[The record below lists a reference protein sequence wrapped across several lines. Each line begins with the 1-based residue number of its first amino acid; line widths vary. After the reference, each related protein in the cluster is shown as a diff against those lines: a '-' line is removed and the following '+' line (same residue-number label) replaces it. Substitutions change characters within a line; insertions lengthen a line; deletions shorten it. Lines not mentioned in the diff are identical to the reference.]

1 MANNKSKPIDGV
13 YRRKTSVGK
22 RRTGDKPSNIIVH
35 DDVSKKTVADD
46 KLSRDIEES
55 LDDLFGDDSSNDKQ
69 PSHIRSS
76 KTNRHDKSALAGK
89 KLGKR
94 RKPWSTKK
102 KVIVGI
108 VSVLAALLIAL
119 GVYGYMLL
127 NKTSSIFG
135 GSPADILSPKPL
147 QQTNGRTNVLVY
159 GTSEDDAGHKGAL
172 LTDSIMVLSVD
183 NNKKIADMFSIPRDL
198 WVSYGANCSNG
209 SAGKINAYYQCALAA
224 NNNDQAKAGMYFGK
238 LVTQVTGLNIHYYV
252 KVDYTA
258 IKGIT
263 DALGG
268 IDVDVWSQ
276 DPRGIYDAKTNFKIG
291 SGVQH
296 LNGEQ
301 ALILS
306 RVRNSKGGYGLPASN
321 FDREKNQQRI
331 VKAIQKKALSA
342 GVLANPQK
350 ALGILDSLGQNV
362 KTNINMSELGT
373 AIGLANGLNG
383 DINSIDIKNQLKSAR
398 MNGASALIPKAGQDQ
413 YSALQ
418 TFIQQEFTKHEN
430 SLNTGTK

>member
-13 YRRKTSVGK
+13 YRRKTSIGNYQTSGNHAGAV
-22 RRTGDKPSNIIVH
+22 RNETR
-35 DDVSKKTVADD
+35 KKVVADD
-46 KLSRDIEES
+46 KLSRDIEKS
-55 LDDLFGDDSSNDKQ
+55 LGALSVDNV
-69 PSHIRSS
+69 SS
-76 KTNRHDKSALAGK
+76 KDIHSSAIDGRNRSALMAK
-89 KLGKR
+89 KSGKR

-102 KVIVGI
+102 KVIVAI
-108 VSVLAALLIAL
+108 VSLLAVVLIVL

-127 NKTSSIFG
+127 SKTSAIFK

-198 WVSYGANCSNG
+198 WVNYGANCSNG

-224 NNNDQAKAGMYFGK
+224 NNNDQDKAGYYFGK
-238 LVTQVTGLNIHYYV
+238 IITQVTGLNMHYYI

-263 DALGG
+263 NALGG

-276 DPRGIYDAKTNFKIG
+276 DSRGIYDAKTNFKIG
-291 SGVQH
+291 PGVQH

-301 ALILS
+301 ALMLS
-306 RVRNSKGGYGLPASN
+306 RVRNSKGGYGLPSSN

-342 GVLANPQK
+342 GVLADPQK

-383 DINSIDIKNQLKSAR
+383 EINSIDIKDQLKSAR
-398 MNGASALIPKAGQDQ
+398 INGASALIPKAGQGQ
-413 YSALQ
+413 YSSLQ
-418 TFIQQEFTKHEN
+418 TFIQQELAKHEN
-430 SLNTGTK
+430 SINTGTK